1 MAEKQIT
8 EAAVLALFRKDKVTV
23 SRGAQL
29 LDTPIQDFMDL
40 LNANGLTLCD
50 ETLEEMKQDRRD
62 FHKLLKKYNKQAK
75 AV

>member
-8 EAAVLALFRKDKVTV
+8 EVAVLALFREDKVTV

-29 LDTPIQDFMDL
+29 LDIPIQNFMDL